1 MVSLFLGGTYGEKVG
16 GMFSK
21 LGEKGKV
28 LSIVTKPFT
37 GKASEKTIKDTTS
50 NTYDNVIVALPSGV

>member
-1 MVSLFLGGTYGEKVG
+1 
-16 GMFSK
+16 MFSK

-50 NTYDNVIVALPSGV
+50 NTYDNVIAALPSGVLFCNNIYL